1 MTMVSIAK
9 SDTASEAVRKAVK
22 LIGGMEKIVNK
33 GEKVFIKPN
42 LVAPLTKESG
52 AITDPE
58 VTRSVIQLVRE
69 AGASSIMVGDAPF
82 FFYKSR
88 RAFEV
93 TGTQKVVEEEG
104 VEAVYIDEDEY
115 LEIESP
121 KAKLLN
127 TIRLPKSLLNSDKF
141 ITVPKLKTHSMCR
154 VSLAIKNQIGLLSPE
169 QKQIYHRTDIH
180 QKVVDVTLAA
190 KPDLAIIDGLNALE
204 GQGPTYGDPVDTGI
218 IISGMDVV
226 SVDSV
231 GSIIMGFEP
240 QEIPHIRLAALQGLG
255 EMDLSKIEVKGE
267 SIDKVQKRF
276 KRPLTDVMGVFPNVE
291 AYVGCAC
298 NEGCL
303 AWTRVELDRLR
314 KHGLV
319 EKVGKVNLVIGH
331 DVKVPERL
339 EGRVYIIGDC
349 AEDHKEKGIFVKGC
363 PAFQILGKIQPV
375 VVR

>member
-1 MTMVSIAK
+1 MTAVSIVKGAI
-9 SDTASEAVRKAVK
+9 ASEAVRNAVDM
-22 LIGGMEKIVNK
+22 IGGIKKIVKK
-33 GEKVFIKPN
+33 GDKVFIKPN

-58 VTRSVIQLVRE
+58 ITRAVIQLVRE
-69 AGASSIMVGDAPF
+69 AGASQIRVGDAPF

-93 TGTQKVVEEEG
+93 TGTEKVVEEEG
-104 VEAVYIDEDEY
+104 AEVVYLDEDEY

-121 KAKLLN
+121 KAKLMN
-127 TIRLPKSLLNSDKF
+127 TIKMPKTLLDCDKF

-169 QKQIYHRTDIH
+169 EKQIYHRTDIH

-190 KPDLAIIDGLNALE
+190 TPDLAIIDGLVALE
-204 GQGPTYGDPVDTGI
+204 GQGPTYGNAVDTGI
-218 IISGMDVV
+218 IIAGTDMV
-226 SVDSV
+226 SVDAVAS
-231 GSIIMGFEP
+231 SIMGFEP

-255 EMDLSKIEVKGE
+255 EMDLNKIELKGA
-267 SIDKVQKRF
+267 SINEARKRF
-276 KRPLTDVMGVFPNVE
+276 KRPSADVMGIYPNVE
-291 AYVGCAC
+291 VYVGCAC

-319 EKVGKVNLVIGH
+319 EKVGKINLIIGQ
-331 DVKVPERL
+331 DAKVPEKL

-349 AEDHKEKGIFVKGC
+349 AEEYKEKGVFLQGC
-363 PAFQILGKIQPV
+363 PAFEILGKIQPS
-375 VVR
+375 

>member
-267 SIDKVQKRF
+267 SIDKVQKQF

-363 PAFQILGKIQPV
+363 PAFQILGKIQPGE
-375 VVR
+375 